1 MIFRTG
7 SWGKQYI
14 TKRILDIIY
23 LKEIKKLT
31 KSTIMVKES
40 NMKNKENNKDGLVI
54 INTGGGKGKTTAAL
68 GLALRAAGHG
78 QKVLIL
84 QFIKGAWKT
93 GEAKIKPEIEMEQLG
108 KGFIKFTDG
117 KLQITE
123 KDRENAEESL
133 RYAKEKINSGKYD
146 MVILDEINNI
156 LAYGLIDEGEVI
168 DLINKRP
175 KGLSLVLTGRGAPD
189 ELIEVADT
197 VSEIRKIKHAYSK
210 GIKAKKGI
218 EY

>member
-1 MIFRTG
+1 M
-7 SWGKQYI
+7 K
-14 TKRILDIIY
+14 D
-23 LKEIKKLT
+23 KETEYKKD
-31 KSTIMVKES
+31 
-40 NMKNKENNKDGLVI
+40 NKEGLVI

-93 GEAKIKPEIEMEQLG
+93 GESKIMKRLTPEIEMEQLG
-108 KGFIKFTDG
+108 KGFIKVEDG

-123 KDRENAEESL
+123 KDIKNAEGTL
-133 RYAKEKINSGKYD
+133 LYAKEKINSGKYD

-156 LAYGLIDEGEVI
+156 ISYGLVDVNVVLDII
-168 DLINKRP
+168 KKRP
-175 KGLSLVLTGRGAPD
+175 VGLDLVLTGRGAPD
-189 ELIEVADT
+189 KLIDIADT
-197 VSEIRKIKHAYSK
+197 VSEIREIKHAYSK